1 MTNNTKNKCVS
12 AVKCNSGCGGAY
24 FLAIIGA
31 SIYYIQ
37 QSHTFWEGVI
47 AILKAI
53 VWPAFLTY
61 HILGL

>member
-1 MTNNTKNKCVS
+1 MALGKKSKYYNTIKCGG
-12 AVKCNSGCGGAY
+12 GCGGVY
-24 FLAIIGA
+24 FLAMIGA
-31 SIYYIQ
+31 AIYYIQ
-37 QSHTFWEGVI
+37 QSHTFWAGVV